1 MKLIK
6 EEVVDSNGL
15 KRSKAMVL
23 RRNLTLRRFHGDL
36 VFYKSPNEFSSLLSP
51 FFIRANVRARFYIQ
65 LLEIAREEISAMRS
79 KQLGCLQATREI
91 AFSTEKMPADG

>member
-1 MKLIK
+1 MNLIK

-23 RRNLTLRRFHGDL
+23 RINLTLRRFHGDL

-51 FFIRANVRARFYIQ
+51 FLSAETSERVFIFNF
-65 LLEIAREEISAMRS
+65 LKSREKKFCYE
-79 KQLGCLQATREI
+79 KQA
-91 AFSTEKMPADG
+91 AWMPASDPRHRVFYRENAS